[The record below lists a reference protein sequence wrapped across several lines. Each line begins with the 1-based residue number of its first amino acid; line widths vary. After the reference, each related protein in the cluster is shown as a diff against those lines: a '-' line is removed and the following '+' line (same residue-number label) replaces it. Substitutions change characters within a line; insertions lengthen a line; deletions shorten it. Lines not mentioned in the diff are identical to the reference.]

1 MTKIHEAVRLANSLE
16 LMGNWAAGDTVRR
29 LHNENQDLRKA
40 LHNISLASQD
50 SGSTRE
56 GIGIYTRSILAKTGE
71 NNGN

>member
-1 MTKIHEAVRLANSLE
+1 MTKINEAVRLANSLE
-16 LMGNWAAGDTVRR
+16 LMGHWGAGDAVRR
-29 LHNENQDLRKA
+29 LHEENQDLRKA

-56 GIGIYTRSILAKTGE
+56 GMGVYARSILAEIGE